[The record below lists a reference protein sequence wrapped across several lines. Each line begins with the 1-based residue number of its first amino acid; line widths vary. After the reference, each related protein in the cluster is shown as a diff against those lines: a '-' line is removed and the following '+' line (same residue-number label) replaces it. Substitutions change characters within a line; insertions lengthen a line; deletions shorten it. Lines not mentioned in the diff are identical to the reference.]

1 MEQCNATF
9 MRQSVLG
16 NIPVFSQ
23 PTALSE
29 YDPVTISY
37 YTQHVLPTVWPSIVG
52 VALFGILFV
61 GFVVWRCARWC
72 RCCGKGRK
80 GSSAHSRRDTRPLPF
95 TVKDG
100 GYVPYDLYGDASK
113 SMVSLRAHAGGVP
126 EDGRIPGKTVTLV
139 GVFVMLLGVI
149 GSSIYGMVVTNH
161 QYVDQAVDV
170 IESGTG
176 YVQNVLGD
184 FQQAISAGKQLDSSL
199 ASIESSLQGN
209 QVQALNVESDL
220 QCIAP
225 YVDQLP
231 SQLGGTVDSVTS
243 SAVPVL
249 NGLKSDLQAG
259 LDLVVGIPEDSNSV
273 VDRLI
278 SFPSSMEPFAGDLT
292 AASEVAKEIQ
302 STSTPAG
309 AALVGALQEDIAKLL
324 VSWDAQVEIL
334 SRVDED
340 IGAVTTAVED
350 LAASLP
356 QNVDAAKALLASQ
369 EVADLQSV
377 YQKQRK
383 AYNAAQGCISNLLNE
398 ADAVLLR
405 RSDVSGEVK
414 EYIAVLKAANEDLRS
429 LFVDERQF
437 DDIIASLDGDL
448 DEVKPLVD
456 DLVRFG
462 EDLKNS
468 PEYEQLDRTRRT
480 IQSSRDIMVQTK
492 PELEKLLDQI
502 RAFEAIPSSNVEDR
516 ASAYQNIVL
525 LAQPLGTSAS
535 LAAQGIQA
543 LISDLKPL
551 LNEAQIIR
559 DQAASA
565 NLESYLSEVNQ
576 LLQGLDNGKIQSVA
590 TAYDDAIAKL
600 PDPPSQAIDSIRGY
614 IDTAVGDISASISS
628 VRSDV
633 QQAIVSAQD
642 GVDTVTV
649 EVVDRINEYVDKY
662 EPQAQEY
669 NTYRSAIMYV
679 LFSLSIAFSITTF
692 INGAI
697 VWPALHS
704 LSIFLLLCLMI
715 INFCLVTAH
724 TAGIKVGSDTCENL
738 EPFILDQVDDPGA
751 SSVLQYYFGDGT
763 NGSVVSIA
771 KDAFNLDIPDIIR
784 TVNETKAQVLADI
797 EGVSLSD
804 NLEKQVNTALAQA
817 DMIVN
822 SINSA
827 VAKLEYAAVTSGPY
841 QEVRGFV
848 CCDTIDN
855 IGNIWLAMILTGGFA
870 FLLSV
875 FAMILVFKFD
885 KYCTL
890 KKWFERYK
898 RQ

>member
-1 MEQCNATF
+1 M
-9 MRQSVLG
+9 
-16 NIPVFSQ
+16 
-23 PTALSE
+23 
-29 YDPVTISY
+29 
-37 YTQHVLPTVWPSIVG
+37 
-52 VALFGILFV
+52 
-61 GFVVWRCARWC
+61 
-72 RCCGKGRK
+72 
-80 GSSAHSRRDTRPLPF
+80 
-95 TVKDG
+95 
-100 GYVPYDLYGDASK
+100 
-113 SMVSLRAHAGGVP
+113 
-126 EDGRIPGKTVTLV
+126 
-139 GVFVMLLGVI
+139 
-149 GSSIYGMVVTNH
+149 
-161 QYVDQAVDV
+161 
-170 IESGTG
+170 
-176 YVQNVLGD
+176 
-184 FQQAISAGKQLDSSL
+184 
-199 ASIESSLQGN
+199 
-209 QVQALNVESDL
+209 
-220 QCIAP
+220 
-225 YVDQLP
+225 
-231 SQLGGTVDSVTS
+231 
-243 SAVPVL
+243 
-249 NGLKSDLQAG
+249 
-259 LDLVVGIPEDSNSV
+259 
-273 VDRLI
+273 
-278 SFPSSMEPFAGDLT
+278 
-292 AASEVAKEIQ
+292 
-302 STSTPAG
+302 
-309 AALVGALQEDIAKLL
+309 
-324 VSWDAQVEIL
+324 
-334 SRVDED
+334 
-340 IGAVTTAVED
+340 
-350 LAASLP
+350 
-356 QNVDAAKALLASQ
+356 DAAKALLASQ

-405 RSDVSGEVK
+405 RSDVSDEVK

-468 PEYEQLDRTRRT
+468 PEYEQLDRTRRS

-492 PELEKLLDQI
+492 PELETLLDQI
-502 RAFEAIPSSNVEDR
+502 TVFEAIPSSNVDDS

-559 DQAASA
+559 DQAASE

-576 LLQGLDNGKIQSVA
+576 LLQGLDNGNIRSVA

-600 PDPPSQAIDSIRGY
+600 PDPPSQAVDSIRGY

-738 EPFILDQVDDPGA
+738 EPFVLDQVDDPGA

-771 KDAFNLDIPDIIR
+771 KDAFNLDIPDILR

-875 FAMILVFKFD
+875 LAMILVFKFD